1 MCSEHAAFARRE
13 LVARGD
19 GVPGIIYSLLWRG
32 IYLKVDLDIGL
43 YFGMYFSFSNT
54 TCRKRG
60 CFGWVPNQAAV
71 AQFHNLYNF
80 FVLSSFCFCEGNIFS

>member
-19 GVPGIIYSLLWRG
+19 GVLGIIYSLLWRG

-43 YFGMYFSFSNT
+43 YFGD
-54 TCRKRG
+54 
-60 CFGWVPNQAAV
+60 V
-71 AQFHNLYNF
+71 F
-80 FVLSSFCFCEGNIFS
+80 FLQ